1 MDEGERI
8 TLRLETEHLEL
19 IDAFLKGNV
28 STYPSRSALAREAI
42 RAFIEQVTQGG
53 NSVTLRVPRRYLE
66 YIDFLVAD
74 GLFLDR
80 QHAIVRCI
88 EEWFGKD
95 RVKDIEEHRNAI
107 DKQTGK
113 RVEVSTGNQDEVIS
127 R

>member
-8 TLRLETEHLEL
+8 TLRLEKEHLEA
-19 IDAFLKGNV
+19 IDAFLQGNA
-28 STYPSRSALAREAI
+28 SYSNRSALAREAI
-42 RAFIEQVTQGG
+42 RAFIEQVTLGG
-53 NSVTLRVPRRYLE
+53 NSVTIRVPRRYLD

-74 GLFLDR
+74 GLFLNR
-80 QHAIVRCI
+80 EHALLRCI

-95 RVKDIEEHRNAI
+95 RVKEIEEHRKAI

-113 RVEVSTGNQDEVIS
+113 LVEVSTGDKDEVIP

>member
-8 TLRLETEHLEL
+8 TLRLEAEHLAA
-19 IDAFLKGNV
+19 IDAFLTGNP
-28 STYPSRSALAREAI
+28 SYASRSALARDAI

-53 NSVTLRVPRRYLE
+53 NTVTIRVPKRYLD

-74 GLFLDR
+74 GLFLNR
-80 QHAIVRCI
+80 EHAILRCI

-95 RVKDIEEHRNAI
+95 RVKEIEEHRKAI

-113 RVEVSTGNQDEVIS
+113 LVEVSTGEKDEVIP